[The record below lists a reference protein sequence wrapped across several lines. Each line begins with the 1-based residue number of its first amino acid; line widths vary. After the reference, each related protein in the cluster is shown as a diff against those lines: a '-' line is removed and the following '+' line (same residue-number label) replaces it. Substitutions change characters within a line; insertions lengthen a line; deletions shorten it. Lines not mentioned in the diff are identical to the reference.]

1 MLHRDSRRPLGPTP
15 RDARRELRI
24 PVSLEGVMGSTLVGR
39 RKVELLD
46 LSCYGCRVSTVLNLA
61 IGSTVVITIEGLAPL
76 GAQVRWL
83 RQGDMGLRFNAALHP
98 SVVTRIRGLH
108 AR

>member
-1 MLHRDSRRPLGPTP
+1 MLHHNPRRPPAPTP

-39 RKVELLD
+39 RKVVLLD
-46 LSCYGCRVSTVLNLA
+46 LSCYGCRVSTVLNLV
-61 IGSTVVITIEGLAPL
+61 IGSTVVITIADLAPL

-83 RQGDMGLRFNAALHP
+83 RQGNMGLRFNTALHP
-98 SVVTRIRGLH
+98 TVVTRIRSLP